1 MPASQGRGSVGGT
14 DLVPRRFLAGSSPVP
29 SSRLPAVS
37 KRRRRRWACPPRRWI
52 PRPEKEPVMK
62 SMLAERREVWRSLTH
77 QDKQQRLEDLRRRH
91 QSQVEL
97 EMLRLR
103 HQTR

>member
-1 MPASQGRGSVGGT
+1 
-14 DLVPRRFLAGSSPVP
+14 
-29 SSRLPAVS
+29 
-37 KRRRRRWACPPRRWI
+37 
-52 PRPEKEPVMK
+52 MK
-62 SMLAERREVWRSLTH
+62 SMLAERRELWRSLSR

-103 HQTR
+103 HQAR